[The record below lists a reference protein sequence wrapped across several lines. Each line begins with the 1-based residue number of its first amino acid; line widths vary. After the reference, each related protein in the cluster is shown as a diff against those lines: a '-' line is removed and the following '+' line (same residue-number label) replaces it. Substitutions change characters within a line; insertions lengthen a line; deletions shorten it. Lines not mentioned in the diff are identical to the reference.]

1 MAAIEVSVDA
11 PASVADLQPLTLRV
25 LVKNGG
31 TAPLTVPAPTF
42 LRNVRIEVVA
52 LRTDSDR
59 CSSHR
64 TLDGVSQAGIEQVTI
79 PAGGKIVVSASPA
92 ATFPLGLPA
101 GRYRVTA
108 RYQSAGINVAS
119 APVELTVIA
128 PAGSPAYDQLIDLCH
143 GIRANDAGVAKEI
156 IAFVGEHPDFPYSPG
171 LLAYAR
177 QYVRGE
183 QRRLLEQALAAQFPA
198 TVEGH
203 TASLQ
208 LAQREKA
215 AATQE
220 LQRAYEAQYAAE
232 MNKLS
237 IDQRIAVTN
246 ALATIHD
253 AAGYERAENFLARNS
268 GTFFGAEALHA
279 MLDAVHRG
287 ILPARFAAKDRDAVA
302 AELRARLTREYPR
315 SYWSRKV
322 AEAP

>member
-1 MAAIEVSVDA
+1 MKMTNFAISLLASFLFASPSMAAIEVSVDA

-143 GIRANDAGVAKEI
+143 GIRANDAGVAKDSS
-156 IAFVGEHPDFPYSPG
+156 AS
-171 LLAYAR
+171 ASAC
-177 QYVRGE
+177 RG
-183 QRRLLEQALAAQFPA
+183 RRSM
-198 TVEGH
+198 G
-203 TASLQ
+203 
-208 LAQREKA
+208 
-215 AATQE
+215 
-220 LQRAYEAQYAAE
+220 
-232 MNKLS
+232 
-237 IDQRIAVTN
+237 
-246 ALATIHD
+246 
-253 AAGYERAENFLARNS
+253 
-268 GTFFGAEALHA
+268 
-279 MLDAVHRG
+279 
-287 ILPARFAAKDRDAVA
+287 
-302 AELRARLTREYPR
+302 
-315 SYWSRKV
+315 
-322 AEAP
+322 